1 MDRFFAEFGINMLF
15 GNIGPVLK
23 LNPTNA
29 SNNVITARMS
39 VHSAQRAHNIWS
51 SGAGTN
57 TNWFGRYFATT
68 RWDLMYA
75 KGGLQRAQITEGA
88 SWLLAPP
95 VNQAMNKTTKL
106 GYGKFTE

>member
-1 MDRFFAEFGINMLF
+1 MGAEFGINMFF
-15 GNIGPVLK
+15 GNFGAVMGVP
-23 LNPTNA
+23 NPANV

-39 VHSAQRAHNIWS
+39 VHSAQRVHNIWS
-51 SGAGTN
+51 SGAAAN
-57 TNWFGRYFATT
+57 ANWFRQYFATT

-95 VNQAMNKTTKL
+95 INQTMNKGTKL
-106 GYGKFTE
+106 GYGKLTE

>member
-1 MDRFFAEFGINMLF
+1 
-15 GNIGPVLK
+15 
-23 LNPTNA
+23 
-29 SNNVITARMS
+29 
-39 VHSAQRAHNIWS
+39 
-51 SGAGTN
+51 
-57 TNWFGRYFATT
+57 
-68 RWDLMYA
+68 MYA